1 MRILI
6 IAASASPYR
15 GSEPSIGWKV
25 ACALADRHEVHVVTM
40 SGYRKE
46 LEKAK
51 LEGLVPGN
59 MHFHYHGQDWDE
71 YPSASNDKR
80 FWWVAYRRFLATIRE
95 RIDSLIAEHQ
105 IELVHHVTFATWRM
119 SAPIKSLPVPF
130 VWGPVGGAE
139 HFPVGMLGILS
150 PKGIVFE
157 LVRYAATWASFLS
170 PSIRSTVRNADAI
183 IASHPEMTRLF
194 QRILGDSPTLHQLL
208 VTAFNAEERSRILE
222 TEATPKAGG
231 APLKAFCGG
240 LLEGRKGVSLAI
252 EAIARAKK
260 RGLKIIY
267 KVCAN
272 GPELEHLKSL
282 AAKHGLGE
290 DVVFLDPLRGK
301 EYAQELVD
309 SDIYLLP
316 SLRDNAP
323 ITLMEAMLAR
333 CVPVVADCG
342 GPAFIVTD
350 ECGIKVS
357 TESRGKTIEVIA
369 EALLDLQASPS
380 KLNKF
385 AESSRCRVM
394 ESFTMEAYIERI
406 EEIFACATMAAAE
419 RLAMY
424 RK

>member
-25 ACALADRHEVHVVTM
+25 ARALCEGHEVHVVTM
-40 SGYRKE
+40 AGYRKE
-46 LEKAK
+46 LEKAEH
-51 LEGLVPGN
+51 EGLIPSN
-59 MHFHYHGQDWDE
+59 MRFHYHGQDWDE
-71 YPSASNDKR
+71 YPSSSNDKK

-95 RIDSLIAEHQ
+95 RIDGLIAEHQ

-119 SAPIKSLPVPF
+119 SAPIKNLPVPF

-139 HFPVGMLGILS
+139 HFPAGMLGILS
-150 PKGIVFE
+150 LKGIVFE

-170 PSIRSTVRNADAI
+170 PSIRSTVRDADAI
-183 IASHPEMTRLF
+183 VSSHPEMTRLF
-194 QRILGDSPTLHQLL
+194 QRILGDRPTLHQLL
-208 VTAFNAEERSRILE
+208 VTAFTAEERHRILE
-222 TEATPKAGG
+222 TGATPRAGDT
-231 APLKAFCGG
+231 PLKAFCGG

-290 DVVFLDPLRGK
+290 EVIFLDPLRGK

-342 GPAFIVTD
+342 GPAYIVTD
-350 ECGIKVS
+350 DCGIKVP
-357 TESRGKTIEVIA
+357 TDSRGKAVQAIA
-369 EALLDLQASPS
+369 DALLDLQASPA
-380 KLNKF
+380 KLNNF
-385 AESSRCRVM
+385 AEASRHRIM
-394 ESFTMEAYIERI
+394 ECFTMEAYLEKTEGIY
-406 EEIFACATMAAAE
+406 ASAMDTAKK
-419 RLAMY
+419 RLAVN
-424 RK
+424 RG